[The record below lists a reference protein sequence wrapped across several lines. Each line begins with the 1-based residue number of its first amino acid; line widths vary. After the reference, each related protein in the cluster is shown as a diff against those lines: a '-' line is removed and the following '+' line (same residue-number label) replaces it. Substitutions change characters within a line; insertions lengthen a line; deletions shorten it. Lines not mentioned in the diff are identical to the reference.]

1 MTEHPVGKKRLDCCC
16 PVSLAINASVG
27 KLFIISTATMC
38 TAFALGL
45 ILLVTLTEQTSVTR
59 TKRQCPCAYFPP
71 SSCSCRASLTPRCT
85 CVRPILQ
92 PSCACSVQSQSSLCR
107 SSCQRSCISTC
118 ARSSLSSSC
127 PSSCAY
133 TCSQSC
139 MPQQVIPIRVVMP
152 KITIPTECLPVC
164 QQNCR
169 DSCSLILNS
178 ITCNPLCKQSCV
190 NKCVDVIR
198 VLEQNQLTIK
208 ETHVSEVP
216 QCSTACM
223 PLCAPQ
229 CVQEQNILVQEPVPA
244 LSPVVLPS
252 SQCTAACMPNCA
264 KNCVQEQQ
272 PSVNQPVVF
281 TNPFA
286 TADILPQQPAIG
298 QEPSLLPDNISTLSP
313 QLQEVFVGSPT
324 MSPTQ
329 IATGQPQQSPLDIPF
344 LMPGPVSTGT
354 SQPQLQEVPT
364 TQPTLVSEQG
374 AGEVTQSS
382 IFVTPPSLIPGPISP
397 GAPFPQDATINQ
409 VIIDGL
415 AAASSQSQQLNQG
428 ASTFPINSIQTPG
441 QLQCVPACMP
451 KCDPQCIL
459 EQELLQ
465 YDWSQMATGTTPQP
479 KSVGIRP
486 LKVNIVMDDPSQSY
500 PKCKY
505 GCAQQCAQQC
515 GMRSDQEYCLKMCE
529 NSCEKS
535 CLSKA

>member
-85 CVRPILQ
+85 C
-92 PSCACSVQSQSSLCR
+92 
-107 SSCQRSCISTC
+107 
-118 ARSSLSSSC
+118 
-127 PSSCAY
+127 
-133 TCSQSC
+133 
-139 MPQQVIPIRVVMP
+139 
-152 KITIPTECLPVC
+152 
-164 QQNCR
+164 
-169 DSCSLILNS
+169 
-178 ITCNPLCKQSCV
+178 
-190 NKCVDVIR
+190 
-198 VLEQNQLTIK
+198 
-208 ETHVSEVP
+208 
-216 QCSTACM
+216 
-223 PLCAPQ
+223 
-229 CVQEQNILVQEPVPA
+229 
-244 LSPVVLPS
+244 
-252 SQCTAACMPNCA
+252 
-264 KNCVQEQQ
+264 EQQ

-313 QLQEVFVGSPT
+313 QLQEVFV
-324 MSPTQ
+324 
-329 IATGQPQQSPLDIPF
+329 DIPF